1 MTEEQN
7 GNGRRPVFV
16 ETADHSLHSL
26 DEGYTIHQ
34 RTWRI
39 RNPFDRER
47 EPVKYWLFWIGS
59 GIVFVGLTIV
69 CLRFIVLPTGFL

>member
-16 ETADHSLHSL
+16 ETADHPPSQ
-26 DEGYTIHQ
+26 GYTIHQ

-39 RNPFDRER
+39 GNPFDRER

-69 CLRFIVLPTGFL
+69 SLRFIVLPTGFF

>member
-16 ETADHSLHSL
+16 ETADHPPSQ
-26 DEGYTIHQ
+26 GYTIHQ

-39 RNPFDRER
+39 GNPFDRER
-47 EPVKYWLFWIGS
+47 EPAKYWKCWFLYGVI
-59 GIVFVGLTIV
+59 FVGSTIV
-69 CLRFIVLPTGFL
+69 CLRFIGLPAGFF

>member
-1 MTEEQN
+1 METMTEEQN
-7 GNGRRPVFV
+7 GNGRRPMFE
-16 ETADHSLHSL
+16 ETDREFGERA
-26 DEGYTIHQ
+26 
-34 RTWRI
+34 WRI
-39 RNPFDRER
+39 QNPFDIQR

>member
-7 GNGRRPVFV
+7 GNGRRPMFV
-16 ETADHSLHSL
+16 ETADHSFN
-26 DEGYTIHQ
+26 EGYTIHQ

-39 RNPFDRER
+39 GNPFDRER

-59 GIVFVGLTIV
+59 GIVFVVVTV
-69 CLRFIVLPTGFL
+69 VPLRFILPM